1 MADVALWSGA
11 TGAGNGTSWA
21 DAYTTLAAVI
31 TAQGLAPTRIFV
43 ASEHSELVTAALT
56 FPPNVQNHQYQI
68 ISADRTSGFPPTVEQ
83 AGASI
88 RSTDSVD
95 LTLNNSVY
103 SKGVFWAAGNG
114 GATTRNI
121 TLSHATGGLP
131 HVYRIVGGGLELK
144 NSAAASRI
152 IIGGAGLAARNSEA
166 FIEGAE
172 LRFGNVSQGVQSRN
186 CAIFVRDGNTAG
198 SAITEFIKSFSDV
211 GASLDVFGLDMSSCA
226 TGVNLLAANIIG
238 AGRAMFN
245 CIKMPTGWTG
255 DLIGTLPVNSALTA
269 IASNVDAGDTN
280 YRMSMTGGAYQV
292 RSETAIYRSGG
303 AGDGTTPISWKYETS
318 DKPIY
323 PVHVTESLPIIR
335 WNETTGSAITATI
348 HILTDGVTLKDDEAW
363 LEIMY
368 LDDAGFPIAVLVSDE
383 RPSQLAAAADQ
394 DASTAT
400 WTTTGI
406 TTPVKQKLSVTFTPQ
421 EKGFI
426 KAKVR
431 VAKPSTTIYV
441 CPQLE
446 VA

>member
-11 TGAGNGTSWA
+11 TGAGDGSSWA
-21 DAYTTLAAVI
+21 NAYTTLAAAI
-31 TAQGLAPTRIFV
+31 TAQGNNPTRVFV
-43 ASEHSELVTAALT
+43 ASDHSELVSAALI
-56 FPPNVQNHQYQI
+56 FPANSLLHQYQI
-68 ISADRTSGFPPTVEQ
+68 ISVDRTSGFPPTIEQ

-88 RSTDSVD
+88 RSTDSID
-95 LTLNNSVY
+95 LTINNSVY

-121 TLSHATGGLP
+121 TLSHTTGGVP

-144 NSAAASRI
+144 NTAAASRI
-152 IIGGAGLAARNSEA
+152 IIGGAGLATRNSEA

-186 CAIFVRDGNTAG
+186 CAIFIRDGNTAG

-211 GASLDVFGLDMSSCA
+211 GASLEVFGMDLSSCA
-226 TGVNLLAANIIG
+226 TGVNLLAGNIIG
-238 AGRAMFN
+238 AGRAIFN
-245 CIKMPTGWTG
+245 AIKMPAGWTG
-255 DLIGTLPVNSALTA
+255 DLIATLPSNTALTA
-269 IASNVDAGDTN
+269 IATNVDAGDTN
-280 YRMSMTGGAYQV
+280 YRTSMTGGAYRV

-303 AGDGTTPISWKYETS
+303 ASDGTTPTSWKYETS
-318 DKPIY
+318 TTPVY

-335 WNETTGSAITATI
+335 WNETVGSAITATV
-348 HILTDGVTLKDDEAW
+348 HVLTDGATLHDDDAW
-363 LEIMY
+363 LEVQY
-368 LDDAGFPIAVLVSDE
+368 LDDAGYPLGALVSDE

-400 WTTTGI
+400 WTTAGI
-406 TTPVKQKLSVTFTPQ
+406 TTPVKQKLSVTFTPR
-421 EKGFI
+421 EKGYI
-426 KAKVR
+426 QARVR
-431 VAKPSTTIYV
+431 VARPSSVIYV

>member
-31 TAQGLAPTRIFV
+31 TAQGSNPTRVFV
-43 ASEHSELVTAALT
+43 ASDHSELVLAVLI
-56 FPPNVQNHQYQI
+56 FPPNLQSQQYQI
-68 ISADRTSGFPPTVEQ
+68 ISVDRTSGFPPTVEQ

-88 RSTDSVD
+88 RSTDLID
-95 LTLNNSVY
+95 LTLNNGFY

-121 TLSHATGGLP
+121 TLSHTTGGLA

-166 FIEGAE
+166 FIERAE

-186 CAIFVRDGNTAG
+186 SAIFIRDGNTAG

-238 AGRAMFN
+238 AGRALFN

-255 DLIGTLPVNSALTA
+255 DLIGTLPLNIALTA
-269 IASNVDAGDTN
+269 IACNVDAGDTN
-280 YRMSMTGGAYQV
+280 YRMSMTGGAYRI

-303 AGDGTTPISWKYETS
+303 ASDGTTPISWKYETS
-318 DKPIY
+318 DKPTY
-323 PVHVTESLPIIR
+323 PAHVTESLPIIR
-335 WNETTGSAITATI
+335 WNETTGSPVTVTI
-348 HILTDGVTLKDDEAW
+348 EVLTDGVTLKNDDAW
-363 LEIMY
+363 LEVQY
-368 LDDAGFPIAVLVSDE
+368 LDDAGYPLGALVSDE

-394 DASTAT
+394 DASTAN

-421 EKGFI
+421 QKGFI
-426 KAKVR
+426 QARVR
-431 VAKPSTTIYV
+431 IARPSTTVYV
-441 CPQLE
+441 CPKLE
-446 VA
+446 VS

>member
-43 ASEHSELVTAALT
+43 ASDHSELVTAALT
-56 FPPNVQNHQYQI
+56 FPTNVQSHQYQI
-68 ISADRTSGFPPTVEQ
+68 ISVDRTSGFPPTVEQ

-95 LTLNNSVY
+95 LTLNNSFY
-103 SKGVFWAAGNG
+103 SRGVFWAAGNG

-121 TLSHATGGLP
+121 TLSHTIGGFP

-152 IIGGAGLAARNSEA
+152 IIGGAGLAPRNSEA

-211 GASLDVFGLDMSSCA
+211 AASLDVFGLDMSSCA
-226 TGVNLLAANIIG
+226 IGVNLLAANIIG
-238 AGRAMFN
+238 AGRAIFS

-255 DLIGTLPVNSALTA
+255 DLIGTLPANSALTA

-280 YRMSMTGGAYQV
+280 YRMSMTGGAYRV
-292 RSETAIYRSGG
+292 RSETAIYRIGG
-303 AGDGTTPISWKYETS
+303 AGDGTTPISWKYETGVS
-318 DKPIY
+318 PAY
-323 PVHVTESLPIIR
+323 PAHVTESLPIIR
-335 WNETTGSAITATI
+335 WNETTDTPITVTV
-348 HILTDGVTLKDDEAW
+348 HVLTDGVTLHNDDAW
-363 LEIMY
+363 MEVQY
-368 LDDAGFPIAVLVSDE
+368 LDDAGYPLGAMVSDE

-406 TTPVKQKLSVTFTPQ
+406 TTPVKQKLSVTFTPR
-421 EKGFI
+421 EKGYI
-426 KAKVR
+426 QARVR
-431 VAKPSTTIYV
+431 VARPSSVIYV